1 MKVKISFVRVV
12 LGEKE
17 RSWSFP
23 WPFIKCESESTKIY

>member
-23 WPFIKCESESTKIY
+23 WPFILKEGKF